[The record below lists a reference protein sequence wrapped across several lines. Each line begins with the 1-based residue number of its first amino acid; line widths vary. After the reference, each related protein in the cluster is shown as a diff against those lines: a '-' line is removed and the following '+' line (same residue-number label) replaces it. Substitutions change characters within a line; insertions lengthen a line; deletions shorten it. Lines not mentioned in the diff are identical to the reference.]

1 MRFAVIGAAGQL
13 GQEFP
18 KHLPGE
24 SFVPL
29 DLGELDV
36 RSLDSVRACLSK
48 LEFDVAVNL
57 AAFHQVDAC
66 EDQPEPTF
74 MTNSAGAAN
83 VARVCRELGRKT
95 CFFSTDYVFG
105 ADAGRKAPYLEGDPP
120 GPLNVYGASKLAGE
134 HLTLALNP
142 GSVVIRSAS
151 LYGVVTSRKGSTF
164 PEKMIQKAR
173 AGEPLK
179 VVDDQTM
186 SPTYTLDLAARTVAI
201 LEKGGEG
208 IFHVAGG
215 DGCTW
220 WEFASEAIRLAGL
233 DVRVEKTTAA
243 AFAAKAK
250 RPSYSR
256 LASRRLAGLGV
267 EPMPHWRDALRRY
280 LKEKGLLAGG
290 R

>member
-1 MRFAVIGAAGQL
+1 MKYAVIGAAGQL

-18 KHLPGE
+18 KHLPRP
-24 SFVPL
+24 SFLPL
-29 DLGELDV
+29 DLEEIDI

-48 LEFDVAVNL
+48 LEFDAAINL
-57 AAFHQVDAC
+57 AAFHQVDKC
-66 EDQPEPTF
+66 EDEPEPTF

-105 ADAGRKAPYLEGDPP
+105 ADATRKTPYLEGDAP
-120 GPLNVYGASKLAGE
+120 GPLSIYGASKLAGE

-142 GSVVIRSAS
+142 GSVVIRSSS

-164 PEKMIQKAR
+164 PEKMIQKAK

-186 SPTYTLDLAARTVAI
+186 SPTYTYDLASRTVAI

-208 IFHVAGG
+208 IFHVTGG
-215 DGCTW
+215 EGCTW

-233 DVRVEKTTAA
+233 DVKVEKTTAA
-243 AFAAKAK
+243 AFAARAK

-256 LASRRLAGLGV
+256 LDSRRFGELGI
-267 EPMPHWRDALRRY
+267 EPMPHWKDALRRY
-280 LKEKGLLAGG
+280 LKEKGLLAEV
-290 R
+290 